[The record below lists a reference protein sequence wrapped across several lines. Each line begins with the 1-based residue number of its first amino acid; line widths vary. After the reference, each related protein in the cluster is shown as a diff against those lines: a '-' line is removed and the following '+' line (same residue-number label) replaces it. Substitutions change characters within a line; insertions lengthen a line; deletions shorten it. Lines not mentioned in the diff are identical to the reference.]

1 VYADESLE
9 FVLRK
14 PLGRLA
20 AAVLASI
27 AIPLALAPVAL
38 ASTPALTTLSSDKS
52 FKDNVASGIDLP
64 DGTGLLRIASTTGL
78 PTNIMS
84 KDFDVIETAY
94 QAEEDGRFWD
104 VTVKLKEGH
113 SFKKGDVT
121 ASWHCPGHGAKDS
134 HETKESESTTTKP
147 TSTKTTKTTTTT
159 KPTSTTTKPTS
170 TTGETTSTTVHTT
183 TSAPTKTSAP
193 APGGG
198 DVVDAP
204 VKPAAPAGR
213 STPQVRFTPVGGVE
227 TGFGFLAG

>member
-14 PLGRLA
+14 LLGRLA

-78 PTNIMS
+78 PTNITS

-134 HETKESESTTTKP
+134 ETKKSESTTTKP
-147 TSTKTTKTTTTT
+147 TSTKTTKPTTTT

-213 STPQVRFTPVGGVE
+213 STPQVRFAPVGGVE

>member
-1 VYADESLE
+1 M
-9 FVLRK
+9 RK

-64 DGTGLLRIASTTGL
+64 NGTGLLRIASTTGL
-78 PTNIMS
+78 PTNITS

-121 ASWHCPGHGAKDS
+121 ASWHCPGHGAK
-134 HETKESESTTTKP
+134 ESESTTTKP
-147 TSTKTTKTTTTT
+147 TSTKTTKPTTTT

-213 STPQVRFTPVGGVE
+213 STPQVRFAPVGGVE

>member
-38 ASTPALTTLSSDKS
+38 ASTPKLTTLSSDKS

-78 PTNIMS
+78 PTNITS

-134 HETKESESTTTKP
+134 ETKKSESTTTKP
-147 TSTKTTKTTTTT
+147 TSTKTTKPTTTT

-213 STPQVRFTPVGGVE
+213 STPQVRFAPVGGVE

>member
-38 ASTPALTTLSSDKS
+38 ASTPALTTLSSDKA

-78 PTNIMS
+78 PTNITS

-134 HETKESESTTTKP
+134 ETKKSESTTTKP
-147 TSTKTTKTTTTT
+147 TSTKTTKPTTTT

-213 STPQVRFTPVGGVE
+213 STPQVRFAPVGGVE

>member
-52 FKDNVASGIDLP
+52 FKDNAATGIDLP

-78 PTNIMS
+78 PTNITS
-84 KDFDVIETAY
+84 KYFDVVETAY

-121 ASWHCPGHGAKDS
+121 VSWHCPGHGL
-134 HETKESESTTTKP
+134 KESREPNESSTTKSTPTKTTKP
-147 TSTKTTKTTTTT
+147 TKPTTTT
-159 KPTSTTTKPTS
+159 KPTSTTSETTP
-170 TTGETTSTTVHTT
+170 TTGQTT